1 MGVRLKMINLEK
13 IRNAKGISYT
23 IKAIPTI
30 DGEYVKRLRKKLCM
44 SQSLFACLMHV
55 TKKTVEKWE
64 QGVNPVTNG
73 NAIAMV
79 LFDNNPSLV
88 NYFIE
93 TESEVYGSYRDAE
106 VITYDGLFD
115 ILCKKPFKNDFST
128 NWKLDT
134 CRVGK

>member
-1 MGVRLKMINLEK
+1 MINLEK

-23 IKAIPTI
+23 IKEFPEI

-44 SQSLFACLMHV
+44 SQSLFACLLRV

-73 NAIAMV
+73 NAVAMV
-79 LFDNNPSLV
+79 LFDNNPKLV

-93 TESEVYGSYRDAE
+93 TESEVYDSYRDAE
-106 VITYDGLFD
+106 IITYDGLFEYSY
-115 ILCKKPFKNDFST
+115 KKPLKNNLSS
-128 NWKLDT
+128 NWRLKP
-134 CRVGK
+134 CRVGR

>member
-1 MGVRLKMINLEK
+1 MINLEK

-23 IKAIPTI
+23 IKEFPEI

-44 SQSLFACLMHV
+44 SQSLFACLLHV

-73 NAIAMV
+73 NAVAMV
-79 LFDNNPSLV
+79 LFDNNPKLV

-93 TESEVYGSYRDAE
+93 TESEVYDSYRDAE
-106 VITYDGLFD
+106 IITYDGLFEYS
-115 ILCKKPFKNDFST
+115 CKKPSKNNLSS
-128 NWKLDT
+128 NWRLKL
-134 CRVGK
+134 CRAGR

>member
-1 MGVRLKMINLEK
+1 MINLEK

-23 IKAIPTI
+23 IKEFPEI

-44 SQSLFACLMHV
+44 SQSLFACLLRV

-73 NAIAMV
+73 NAVAMV
-79 LFDNNPSLV
+79 LFDNNPKLV

-93 TESEVYGSYRDAE
+93 KFYGNFPGGPVARTPRSQSR
-106 VITYDGLFD
+106 GPGFH
-115 ILCKKPFKNDFST
+115 LCSGN
-128 NWKLDT
+128 
-134 CRVGK
+134 